1 MQHLVTISVLHG
13 SISHDIK
20 MRIFVIALLLFTSH
34 AIIGQQKSKL
44 AFEYYNSGELE
55 KAAKLFEELYK
66 ESNFNKG
73 YFNYYIQCLTDLGEY
88 DEVKTIVETELK
100 KNPDDVSLM
109 VTLGNLHERQGEID
123 LANKE
128 YKKAIQNLGPDPT
141 NISNLATTFTNLA
154 KYELAIETYL
164 KGEKLANL
172 KNLYI
177 YNLADLYRRIGDNKN
192 MIKYYLLVAEKDQNI
207 LNVQMQLQRFLQDDD
222 YPELQKQLYELVQ
235 SHQDV
240 PYYGELLQWTFMQ
253 KKEYDKALRQA
264 KGLDRQFDE
273 NGNRVFKMAEIAVK
287 DGEYDTAID
296 AFQYIIDEHGPN
308 STYYIDARRGL
319 LNTKQIKVTKNYDY
333 STSDLQSLKQ
343 EYNIFLSEMGKNTQS
358 SQVMFDYGEFLAL
371 YMNELDSAIIVLE
384 QLKGFGGLP
393 RDEVAN
399 VKLTLGDYYLMNG
412 DRWEASLLYSQV
424 DKDYKEGVLGEQAR
438 YRNARLSYFS
448 GDFEWAQE
456 QFKILKGATSRLI
469 SNDAID
475 MSVFI
480 LDNLGL
486 DTTEQTLNMYAQAEL
501 LAFQN
506 KYNEAFTKLDSIM
519 IIFPEHSLEDDVH
532 YVKAHIYKKLRK
544 FDDAINEYN
553 VVIDKFPDDIR
564 ADNAIYEL
572 AELYEFLQKPDLA
585 KPLYEKLFLNYSDS
599 TFAVEARKRFRI
611 LRGDEL

>member
-1 MQHLVTISVLHG
+1 
-13 SISHDIK
+13 
-20 MRIFVIALLLFTSH
+20 MRIFVIALLLLTSH

-73 YFNYYIQCLTDLGEY
+73 YFNYYIQCLTDLGDY
-88 DEVKTIVETELK
+88 DEVRNIVETELK

-273 NGNRVFKMAEIAVK
+273 NGNRVYKMAEIAVK

-308 STYYIDARRGL
+308 STYYIDA
-319 LNTKQIKVTKNYDY
+319 
-333 STSDLQSLKQ
+333 
-343 EYNIFLSEMGKNTQS
+343 
-358 SQVMFDYGEFLAL
+358 
-371 YMNELDSAIIVLE
+371 
-384 QLKGFGGLP
+384 
-393 RDEVAN
+393 
-399 VKLTLGDYYLMNG
+399 
-412 DRWEASLLYSQV
+412 
-424 DKDYKEGVLGEQAR
+424 
-438 YRNARLSYFS
+438 
-448 GDFEWAQE
+448 
-456 QFKILKGATSRLI
+456 
-469 SNDAID
+469 
-475 MSVFI
+475 
-480 LDNLGL
+480 
-486 DTTEQTLNMYAQAEL
+486 
-501 LAFQN
+501 
-506 KYNEAFTKLDSIM
+506 
-519 IIFPEHSLEDDVH
+519 
-532 YVKAHIYKKLRK
+532 
-544 FDDAINEYN
+544 
-553 VVIDKFPDDIR
+553 
-564 ADNAIYEL
+564 
-572 AELYEFLQKPDLA
+572 
-585 KPLYEKLFLNYSDS
+585 
-599 TFAVEARKRFRI
+599 
-611 LRGDEL
+611 